1 MLEGKTVGYV
11 FSGATPVGIFNLS
24 DACRTGVA
32 EAINELKSMGV
43 KTAMLTGDNQAAAI
57 HVQEQVHFE
66 SRTHDIPSLELFFL
80 YLLGEDN
87 MALTIQ
93 IVMITQGTSFKSCV
107 EILHSFCV
115 YLISNLA

>member
-11 FSGATPVGIFNLS
+11 FSGETPAGIFSLS

-32 EAINELKSMGV
+32 EAINELKSMGI
-43 KTAMLTGDNQAAAI
+43 KAALLTGDNQAAAI
-57 HVQEQVHFE
+57 HVQEQVNFE
-66 SRTHDIPSLELFFL
+66 SKTHDIPSLELFCL
-80 YLLGEDN
+80 YLLG

-93 IVMITQGTSFKSCV
+93 IVMMTQGTSFKSCV

-115 YLISNLA
+115 YLISYLA